1 MKNTGTGVGVSL
13 TQADKIKTGIL
24 NRASKEIDNISKK
37 TDEIDK
43 MNEEFYVFIRKTRYP
58 KTIAEQKWTTKKADI
73 FRNGIGKRLE
83 EITRG
88 KKEIKEIV
96 DTMYELEKID
106 NENPDTQRPSCISWV
121 DIRQQIRKK
130 MKKAKIK

>member
-1 MKNTGTGVGVSL
+1 MKNTGTSMDTPL
-13 TQADKIKTGIL
+13 TQVDKIKTGIL

-73 FRNGIGKRLE
+73 FRKGIGKRLE

-106 NENPDTQRPSCISWV
+106 DENLDVSRLGQISWA
-121 DIRQQIRKK
+121 DIRQQIKEK